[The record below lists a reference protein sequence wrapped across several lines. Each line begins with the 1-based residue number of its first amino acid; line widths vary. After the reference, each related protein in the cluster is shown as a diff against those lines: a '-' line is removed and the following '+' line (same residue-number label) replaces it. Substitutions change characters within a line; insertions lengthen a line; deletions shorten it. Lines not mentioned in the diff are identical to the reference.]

1 MEEIA
6 HYTDFASLIANDTID
21 KQKVAK
27 HFSRAAE
34 SYDAAA
40 VVQHDMAQRLLSL
53 LPENFDALHILEIG
67 CGTGLFT
74 KLLAQRFTT
83 AHFTIND
90 LCPTMCDIAT
100 QAITNHTTCM
110 AGDAEQIDFHGT
122 YGLIT
127 SAAAIQWFSNLP
139 DFLSRIEAS
148 LANDGII
155 LFSTFGSDNLKELRH
170 TTGKGLPY
178 FSSEVLHEI
187 FERYYTDV
195 SVVEERHTLMFDS
208 PIEVLRHMQQ
218 TGANGLTGTHFSLR
232 RFSEQ
237 YQALYTAENGSV
249 SLTYHP
255 IYIIARK
262 NTTYERSILHYRHR
276 HQHRQKLC
284 HRMACPRVDATQ
296 RESNHTKLIQTGND
310 TISEDIALHRRI
322 MNVAQLFPEDWEQLT
337 YPIIYTYPASPHL
350 AAEIDHYTTDM
361 SVATRA
367 TQVLASRY
375 DVVLLEGAGGPMVPL
390 TRDLLTID
398 YVAEQGYPVILVTSG
413 RLGSINHTLLCIES
427 IVRRGLQLHSI
438 IYNRYPSTDTIIEND
453 TIDYLRNFLANNY
466 RDTLFFEMP
475 EITIADKKSPNFIT

>member
-1 MEEIA
+1 MEIEYIIREGNRRLLLFWAGWGADIRPFEALRRVLHQQDCCICYDYSTPPYPDDMTEWQQYDEIELYAWSFGVWAASTWLSSIALPITRATAINGTPFGIDDTRGIAHNVFDATLARLDDATLEKFDRRMCDDNTTLQNYRLVHPTRKIASLKQELQALKYYIGSLQKRRDFSWSRAIIGTRDRIFLPQAQAQAWKEYGTPIIMEEIA

-178 FSSEVLHEI
+178 FSSEVLQEI

-262 NTTYERSILHYRHR
+262 KH
-276 HQHRQKLC
+276 
-284 HRMACPRVDATQ
+284 
-296 RESNHTKLIQTGND
+296 
-310 TISEDIALHRRI
+310 
-322 MNVAQLFPEDWEQLT
+322 NV
-337 YPIIYTYPASPHL
+337 
-350 AAEIDHYTTDM
+350 
-361 SVATRA
+361 
-367 TQVLASRY
+367 
-375 DVVLLEGAGGPMVPL
+375 
-390 TRDLLTID
+390 
-398 YVAEQGYPVILVTSG
+398 
-413 RLGSINHTLLCIES
+413 
-427 IVRRGLQLHSI
+427 
-438 IYNRYPSTDTIIEND
+438 
-453 TIDYLRNFLANNY
+453 
-466 RDTLFFEMP
+466 
-475 EITIADKKSPNFIT
+475 